1 MSVEVSE
8 GDKAALAEMVA
19 ADAAF
24 LAEQGALG
32 PAPHSLLPTARHERR
47 LFTAAGCEQARSTIR
62 CSSASTASMAAAAG
76 WRRCSSRAALRRRTA
91 SASTFSA

>member
-32 PAPHSLLPTARHERR
+32 LAPHPPARGSPPHSCG
-47 LFTAAGCEQARSTIR
+47 L
-62 CSSASTASMAAAAG
+62 
-76 WRRCSSRAALRRRTA
+76 
-91 SASTFSA
+91 

>member
-32 PAPHSLLPTARHERR
+32 PAPHPPARGSPPHSCG
-47 LFTAAGCEQARSTIR
+47 L
-62 CSSASTASMAAAAG
+62 
-76 WRRCSSRAALRRRTA
+76 
-91 SASTFSA
+91 